1 MLAEPDPSR
10 VVSLGPAQ
18 VDSKRPFRARGLVW
32 GDGCQGCRDGHLLVR
47 LAGDISSSRPDFP
60 ADAARSDR
68 QGRPKA
74 VAQNG
79 CQGCRDGHLLV
90 RLAGDISSSRPDFPA
105 DAARSDRQGR
115 PKAVAQRLALDGCEH
130 GVKLPQSG
138 DTDVSRPFGT
148 VSTTA
153 TLPRGVRQWARAS
166 RVTNLYSVDH
176 EGRTMMQSCA
186 SAARLRGAGPF

>member
-1 MLAEPDPSR
+1 MIAFIDDHRQAYGVEPICKVMPIAPSTLYGAIN
-10 VVSLGPAQ
+10 V
-18 VDSKRPFRARGLVW
+18 K
-32 GDGCQGCRDGHLLVR
+32 
-47 LAGDISSSRPDFP
+47 
-60 ADAARSDR
+60 AA
-68 QGRPKA
+68 
-74 VAQNG
+74 VT
-79 CQGCRDGHLLV
+79 GHLLV

-115 PKAVAQRLALDGCEH
+115 PKAVAQRLALDGREH
-130 GVKLPQSG
+130 SVKLPQSG
-138 DTDVSRPFGT
+138 DADVPRPFGS

>member
-1 MLAEPDPSR
+1 VADLQALRPHGCGDAPQRLPFSPAGHHLADGRLLRFVRLQPLGASTSHGQCEPVSVAQMAICETQSQGPLDLYGAIGVKA
-10 VVSLGPAQ
+10 VVT
-18 VDSKRPFRARGLVW
+18 
-32 GDGCQGCRDGHLLVR
+32 GHLLVR
-47 LAGDISSSRPDFP
+47 LAGGVSSSQP
-60 ADAARSDR
+60 
-68 QGRPKA
+68 
-74 VAQNG
+74 N
-79 CQGCRDGHLLV
+79 
-90 RLAGDISSSRPDFPA
+90 FPA

-115 PKAVAQRLALDGCEH
+115 PKAVAQRLALDGREH
-130 GVKLPQSG
+130 SVKLPQSG
-138 DTDVSRPFGT
+138 DTGVSRPFGS

>member
-1 MLAEPDPSR
+1 MRRLRPSAVR
-10 VVSLGPAQ
+10 KERAFADDWANGSNPPQDLYGAIGVKAVVT
-18 VDSKRPFRARGLVW
+18 
-32 GDGCQGCRDGHLLVR
+32 GHLLVR
-47 LAGDISSSRPDFP
+47 LAGGVSSSQP
-60 ADAARSDR
+60 
-68 QGRPKA
+68 
-74 VAQNG
+74 N
-79 CQGCRDGHLLV
+79 
-90 RLAGDISSSRPDFPA
+90 FPA

-115 PKAVAQRLALDGCEH
+115 PKAVAQRLALDGREH
-130 GVKLPQSG
+130 SVKLPQSG
-138 DTDVSRPFGT
+138 DTGVSRPFGS